1 VKPIMMVKLRDIMAV
16 KKNRDR
22 TFRFSP
28 ISFDDYVALHVEANR
43 DENERDFRQR
53 LKVAV
58 DAKRAGQLCECGEPI
73 WAIGSAAAHYACFT
87 CITGEVDPS
96 DDYEIHEA
104 V

>member
-1 VKPIMMVKLRDIMAV
+1 MRLQVQDIMAI

-22 TFRFSP
+22 ALRFSP
-28 ISFDDYVALHVEANR
+28 ISFEEYVALHVEANR

-53 LKVAV
+53 LKDAV
-58 DAKRAGQLCECGEPI
+58 SAKRAGQLCECGEPI

-87 CITGEVDPS
+87 CLTGEVDPS

-104 V
+104 L